1 LIGPLPP
8 VNPQCR
14 DIGHAD
20 AAGRSEQ
27 FAPNPQRNAAGRRG
41 CCGRTSEIRS
51 AVVPRVQSRQLC
63 YAHPGIV
70 LPEGELA
77 VRKIEHQAFL
87 LLLAGITLAF
97 AGVLWPFYGAILWA
111 VVIAVIFAPL
121 QRRLLAPMGGRRNL
135 AAAVTVLIII
145 AIVILPLAVVTASL
159 IQEASGL
166 VAKVQSGEYD
176 LGSYLRRMLDALP
189 AWATGLIER
198 LNLTDL
204 PSLRERL
211 GPDLLK
217 GGQALA
223 PQALSFG
230 LNTFDFVIGLGIML
244 YLLFFLLR
252 DGSALA
258 ERIKEAIPLHTHQK
272 SALFSTFATIVR
284 ATVKGGILVA
294 IAQGALGGIAFWLLG
309 IHAALLWA
317 VIMAFVSLV
326 PAVGAGLVWV
336 PVAIY
341 LLVTGAIWQ
350 GIALILYG
358 VLVIGLVDNLMRPFL
373 VGKDTKLPDYV
384 VLISTLGG
392 IKMFGPNG
400 LVIGPLIAS
409 MFMAS
414 WQIFSE
420 SRSQEPADG

>member
-1 LIGPLPP
+1 M
-8 VNPQCR
+8 
-14 DIGHAD
+14 H
-20 AAGRSEQ
+20 
-27 FAPNPQRNAAGRRG
+27 
-41 CCGRTSEIRS
+41 T
-51 AVVPRVQSRQLC
+51 
-63 YAHPGIV
+63 PGIV
-70 LPEGELA
+70 RREGETA

-87 LLLAGITLAF
+87 LLLVGITLAF
-97 AGVLWPFYGAILWA
+97 AWVLWPFYGAVLWA

-121 QRRLLAPMGGRRNL
+121 QRSLLAPMRGRRGL
-135 AAAVTVLIII
+135 AAAATVLIII
-145 AIVILPLAVVTASL
+145 AIVILPLTLVAASL
-159 IQEASGL
+159 VQEASSL

-176 LGSYLRRMLDALP
+176 PGSYLQRMLDALP

-198 LNLTDL
+198 FNITDL
-204 PSLRERL
+204 AALRERL
-211 GPDLLK
+211 ASGLLK

-252 DGSALA
+252 DGGTLA
-258 ERIKEAIPLHTHQK
+258 ERIKQAIPLHTHQK
-272 SALFSTFATIVR
+272 TALFATFATIVR

-294 IAQGALGGIAFWLLG
+294 IAQGALGGIAFWFLD

-317 VIMAFVSLV
+317 VLMAFLSLL

-341 LLVTGAIWQ
+341 LLTSGAFWQ
-350 GIALILYG
+350 GTALILYG
-358 VLVIGLVDNLMRPFL
+358 VLVIGLVDNLLRPFL

-392 IKMFGPNG
+392 IKVFGLNG
-400 LVIGPLIAS
+400 FVVGPLIAA

-420 SRSQEPADG
+420 SRSSDQADG